1 MKPRQSFSAT
11 EGTTSSEERGPVAL
25 MNELYELR
33 TMFDPQS
40 THKNKQPGG
49 IGEENIRPGAIN
61 DSHISLQPINSGI
74 SIADFNGT
82 GSISILL
89 SYLAKTL
96 ESVTGQSWYKGYPVN
111 LGSIISSIEFE
122 KKEREM
128 QDLRNF
134 QNFTS
139 LINEEK
145 NSRISEDS
153 RIVNEITSKFNEEID
168 KLKGKDTD
176 LDKVIESIQAFIQKD
191 HDNIEQLNI
200 ANMNLRKALDSVEQ
214 VNPNAEIIGARGG
227 FELLKFRLKNFDDII
242 QGLIDSKA
250 NKTDIPTI
258 PTSLP
263 ANGGNAN
270 TVGGVNIFN
279 IFKKNAVAITDIK
292 NINNDFCF
300 TIATP
305 TTLNMPYSDWWFVD
319 IKIFNSEAIEIK
331 ATSMNSGRTFTML
344 RVTDVWKNWIETPIS
359 NGTLQTNLNAE
370 LLGGKR
376 AGDFLGKNE
385 TAVAANKFPA
395 PRTISITGDVYGT
408 GLWDGAG
415 NLVIN
420 TKVGEVGMPICNI
433 PRNFRAGGNAIVFSY
448 SGGPGIIKY
457 IAGNYRFSISVDGR
471 EIRSHDGRD
480 MITPFP
486 ALGAIFIPNPA
497 RDISDEYRGYIIEME
512 FKNSCVIKGEYSGVY
527 SGLVMTAN

>member
-1 MKPRQSFSAT
+1 MKPRQSFSAA
-11 EGTTSSEERGPVAL
+11 EGTTSSEERGPIAL

-40 THKNKQPGG
+40 THKNNQPGG
-49 IGEENIRPGAIN
+49 IGEENIRPGAIK

-74 SIADFNGT
+74 SMPDFNGT

-111 LGSIISSIEFE
+111 LGTIISNHNKEIEE
-122 KKEREM
+122 RKLQDKELENRVS
-128 QDLRNF
+128 Q
-134 QNFTS
+134 S
-139 LINEEK
+139 LNNEIQKRKE
-145 NSRISEDS
+145 EDV
-153 RIVNEITSKFNEEID
+153 RIVDNLTQIFNAEID

-176 LDKVIESIQAFIQKD
+176 LDKVIESIQTFVQKD
-191 HDNIEQLNI
+191 HDNIEQLNLS
-200 ANMNLRKALDSVEQ
+200 NMKLREALDSVEQ

-227 FELLKFRLKNFDDII
+227 FELLKFRLKNFDDLI
-242 QGLIDSKA
+242 QSLIDSKA

-263 ANGGNAN
+263 ANGGNAE
-270 TVGGVNIFN
+270 TVGGMAPGYHPTNSYIP
-279 IFKKNAVAITDIK
+279 AVSGTVMEIGKYIDFHEAGST
-292 NINNDFCF
+292 NDFDGRLL
-300 TIATP
+300 ISSSY
-305 TTLNMPYSDWWFVD
+305 PYWAPKGGANVRIPVSDY
-319 IKIFNSEAIEIK
+319 N
-331 ATSMNSGRTFTML
+331 
-344 RVTDVWKNWIETPIS
+344 
-359 NGTLQTNLNAE
+359 LQMGLNAE
-370 LLGGKR
+370 FLGGKR

-395 PRTISITGDVYGT
+395 ARTISITGDVIGT

-433 PRNFRAGGNAIVFSY
+433 PRTFRTYTSNPTIVFSY

-471 EIRSHDGRD
+471 EMKSHDGRD

-486 ALGAIFIPNPA
+486 ALGAVFVPNPA
-497 RDISDEYRGYIIEME
+497 QNINDEYRGYLIEME
-512 FKNSCVIKGEYSGVY
+512 FKNSCVIKSEYTGIYSGV
-527 SGLVMTAN
+527 VMTAN